1 MNLKGRVTAL
11 EGEPKKQEFP
21 PLESMYDWTHEEKV
35 AWELANNPHLDP
47 EKTVTDRQVR
57 LDSYYN

>member
-1 MNLKGRVTAL
+1 MK
-11 EGEPKKQEFP
+11 P
-21 PLESMYDWTHEEKV
+21 PLLSKLISRAITLSIRTVICEGQ